1 MVKGNSSNPMMIVLI
16 GVIAIVGIYAL
27 SGGFGGTGNDNGVDN
42 GSSSGSNDIS
52 SYEIVDD
59 VAFTVKNRTSTL
71 DSSDNLEFYLTPHG
85 QYKDINAAFAAVQD
99 SEVVS
104 PFAGEEYSSAQIIA
118 GADDTVTFTLAAN
131 NGQVKYYDI
140 ICIDTDVGVGDD
152 YINTIETV
160 GIRGKETADGTESL
174 QIVSDSETTITAFK
188 QIKLNLR
195 GDISVLNDGNNAS
208 SYTIDLD
215 ENADETNKV
224 KTFNVGLITEYS
236 AANDITIYV
245 EEIDNVGGVCDVV
258 LNDVTI
264 NGKNVGFSE
273 VTTTNF
279 ESRSAIWKNKPSI
292 DTNGTLHVLE
302 GFFTLSK
309 EAEDNTAKDVT
320 LDIGIDYDVDASA
333 TSIDDEAQI
342 KITFVSFNGDVDS
355 EQETE
360 TFTFIL
366 KENATSADTGYAVE

>member
-59 VAFTVKNRTSTL
+59 VAFTVKDRTSTL
-71 DSSDNLEFYLTPHG
+71 NSTHNLEFYLTPHG

-104 PFAGEEYSSAQIIA
+104 PFAGEEYSSAQVI
-118 GADDTVTFTLAAN
+118 ADDNTVTFTLAAN

-140 ICIDTDVGVGDD
+140 ICIDTDIGVGDD

-195 GDISVLNDGNNAS
+195 GDISVLNDGNAAS
-208 SYTIDLD
+208 SYTIAID
-215 ENADETNKV
+215 EGADETNKV
-224 KTFNVGLITEYS
+224 KTFTVGVLGEYTT
-236 AANDITIYV
+236 ANDITIYV

-302 GFFTLSK
+302 GMFTLSK
-309 EAEDNTAKDVT
+309 EAEDNTAKEVT
-320 LDIGIDYDVDASA
+320 INIGIDYDVDVSA
-333 TSIDDEAQI
+333 ESTDDAGAI

-360 TFTFIL
+360 TFTFNLI
-366 KENATSADTGYAVE
+366 EGSVSSGYDV